1 MISQSKKAAKRALQG
16 RWLFVVGA
24 VLLFNLITTIP
35 VLLSPATY
43 TDEELLTELQ
53 QTVDFATVILSV
65 LLFPLSM
72 GWEWLTL
79 SLTRTS
85 EVSIKMLFKPFKV
98 MLWKSIWVSLFTGFF
113 IFLWSLLLIVPG
125 IIKSISYS
133 FTMYILYDRP
143 ELSATQAITES
154 RRMLNGHKMQAFL
167 LILSFLGWFL
177 LGVLTLGIGFLFIYP
192 YYSVSYAQFYEEVK
206 RKEYAGDMH

>member
-16 RWLFVVGA
+16 RWLFMVGA
-24 VLLFNLITTIP
+24 VLLFNLITIIP

-43 TDEELLTELQ
+43 TDEELLTGLQ
-53 QTVDFATVILSV
+53 QTVDFATVILSI
-65 LLFPLSM
+65 LLFPLSV

-85 EVSIKMLFKPFKV
+85 KVSMKMLFKPFKV
-98 MLWKSIWVSLFTGFF
+98 MFWKSIWVSLFTGFF

-125 IIKSISYS
+125 IIKTISYS

-177 LGVLTLGIGFLFIYP
+177 LGVLTLGLGFLFIYP

-206 RKEYAGDMH
+206 RKEYAVDME